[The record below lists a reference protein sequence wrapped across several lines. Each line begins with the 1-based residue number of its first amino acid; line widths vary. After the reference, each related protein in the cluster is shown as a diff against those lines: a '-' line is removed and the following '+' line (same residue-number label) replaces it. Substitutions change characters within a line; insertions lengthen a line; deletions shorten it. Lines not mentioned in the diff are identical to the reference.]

1 MVAWLVGFL
10 WDACLPLPGERLT
23 LTDVLARVESNAEK
37 ALETLKE
44 YCRFPTISAHKK
56 AQPETASFVRR
67 LLTENGFEVREYPTD
82 GGPNVVFGQMVVDER
97 KPTLLMYQHYDVQP
111 VDPLNEW
118 KRDPFEPTIEDGKF
132 WGRGCGDTKGNLIM
146 QILAV
151 QAWQSVEGAPPIN
164 LKFVVEGE
172 EEVGSPHFPSFVHAN
187 KEMLKADGATIEGG
201 DHLHEGTPKIELGCK
216 GILYVEM
223 ISRTASVDQ
232 HSSYAAIA
240 PNPAWRLI
248 HALMTLRDANGRI
261 KVPGWYEDA
270 RRPTAREL
278 RYLRSSAFSSA
289 ALKGFWGVSKFIGG
303 ENDFELLRRLI
314 YSPTCTICGF
324 VSGYIEEGTKTVNP
338 AVAKAKID
346 FRLVPNMKKEKQ
358 LEKLRAH
365 MKAKG
370 LEDIELVPAA
380 ETLEAAAIAFSARV
394 VKAAIKGSVDAYG
407 REPEVWPWS
416 PGASAHGFFNEVV
429 GVPSISGPG
438 VSYDGSN
445 YHAPN
450 ENIRLTDFVGG
461 TKHMAAMFAR
471 M

>member
-1 MVAWLVGFL
+1 M
-10 WDACLPLPGERLT
+10 PLS
-23 LTDVLARVESNAEK
+23 DVLARVDTDSDK

-56 AQPETASFVRR
+56 AQPETAAFVRR
-67 LLTENGFEVREYPTD
+67 LLVENGFEAREYPTD
-82 GGPNVVFGQMVVDER
+82 GGPNVVFGQMIVDER

-118 KRDPFEPTIEDGKF
+118 KRDPFDPVIQDGKF
-132 WGRGCGDTKGNLIM
+132 WGRGCGDTKGNLIS
-146 QILAV
+146 QLLAV
-151 QAWQSVEGAPPIN
+151 QAWQRVEGRPPLN

-172 EEVGSPHFPSFVHAN
+172 EEVGSPHFASFVNAN
-187 KEMLKADGATIEGG
+187 QDILKADGATIEGG

-223 ISRTASVDQ
+223 VSRTAAVDQ
-232 HSSYAAIA
+232 HSSYAAIT

-248 HALMTLRDANGRI
+248 HALMTLRDAKGRI

-278 RYLRSSAFSSA
+278 RYLKASVFSSQ
-289 ALKGFWGVSKFIGG
+289 ALKGFWGVKEFIGG
-303 ENDFELLRRLI
+303 DSDFEILKRLI

-324 VSGYIEEGTKTVNP
+324 VSGYTEQGTKTVNP
-338 AVAKAKID
+338 AVARVKID
-346 FRLVPNMKKEKQ
+346 FRLVANMKKEKQ
-358 LEKLRAH
+358 LAKLRDH
-365 MKAKG
+365 LKAKG
-370 LEDIELVPAA
+370 FEDIELLPAP
-380 ETLEAAAIAFSARV
+380 ENLEAAAISLSARV
-394 VKAAIKGSVDAYG
+394 VKAAIKGAVDAFG

-416 PGASAHGFFNEVV
+416 PGASAHGFFNDVV

-438 VSYDGSN
+438 VGYDGSN

-450 ENIRLTDFVGG
+450 ENIKLTDFVSG

>member
-1 MVAWLVGFL
+1 MSLA
-10 WDACLPLPGERLT
+10 
-23 LTDVLARVESNAEK
+23 LTDVLARVETDAPK

-44 YCRFPTISAHKK
+44 YVRFPTISAHKR
-56 AQPETASFVRR
+56 AQPETAAFVRR
-67 LLTENGFEVREYPTD
+67 LLVENGFEVREYPTD
-82 GGPNVVFGQMVVDER
+82 GGPNVVYGEMIVDER

-118 KRDPFEPTIEDGKF
+118 KRDPFDAAIEDGKF
-132 WGRGCGDTKGNLIM
+132 WGRGCADTKGNLMI
-146 QILAV
+146 QVLAV
-151 QAWQSVEGAPPIN
+151 QAWRAIEGRSPIN

-172 EEVGSPHFPSFVHAN
+172 EEVGSPHFASFVHAN
-187 KEMLKADGATIEGG
+187 KEILRADGATIEGG

-223 ISRTASVDQ
+223 MSRTAKVDQ

-248 HALMTLRDANGRI
+248 QALMTLRDPKGRI
-261 KVPGWYEDA
+261 KVRGWYEDA

-278 RYLRSSAFSSA
+278 RYLKTSRFEAQ
-289 ALKGFWGVSKFIGG
+289 ALKDFWGVSEFVGDG
-303 ENDFELLRRLI
+303 SDFEVLRRLI

-324 VSGYIEEGTKTVNP
+324 VSGYIEQGTKTVNP

-346 FRLVPNMKKEKQ
+346 FRLVPNMKQERQ
-358 LEKLRAH
+358 LAKLREH
-365 MKAKG
+365 LTSKG
-370 LEDIELVPAA
+370 FGDIELSPAKEA
-380 ETLEAAAIAFSARV
+380 LEAASISMSARV
-394 VKAAIKGSVDAYG
+394 VKAAINGSVDAYG

-416 PGASAHGFFNEVV
+416 AGASAHGFFNEVV

-445 YHAPN
+445 LHAPN
-450 ENIRLTDFVGG
+450 EHFRIADFIGG
-461 TKHMAAMFAR
+461 AKHMAAMIGRF
-471 M
+471 

>member
-1 MVAWLVGFL
+1 MV
-10 WDACLPLPGERLT
+10 
-23 LTDVLARVESNAEK
+23 LTDVLARVDADSNK
-37 ALETLKE
+37 ALEVLKE

-56 AQPETASFVRR
+56 AQPETAAFVRR
-67 LLTENGFEVREYPTD
+67 LLAENGFEVREYPTE

-118 KRDPFEPTIEDGKF
+118 KRDPFDPAIADGKF

-146 QILAV
+146 QLLAV
-151 QAWQSVEGAPPIN
+151 QAWQRVEGRPPIN

-172 EEVGSPHFPSFVHAN
+172 EEVGSPHFASFVHAN
-187 KEMLKADGATIEGG
+187 KEILKADGATIEGG

-223 ISRTASVDQ
+223 VSRTASVDQ

-248 HALMTLRDANGRI
+248 HFLNTLRDANGRI
-261 KVPGWYEDA
+261 KIPGWYEDA

-278 RYLRSSAFSSA
+278 RYLRASAFSA
-289 ALKGFWGVSKFIGG
+289 DALKGFWGVKAFLGG
-303 ENDFELLRRLI
+303 ENNFEVLRKLI

-358 LEKLRAH
+358 LAKLRDH
-365 MKAKG
+365 LKTKG
-370 LEDIELVPAA
+370 FEDIELRPAP
-380 ETLEAAAIAFSARV
+380 ENLEAAAIALNTRV

-416 PGASAHGFFNEVV
+416 AGASAHGFFNEVV

-450 ENIRLTDFVGG
+450 ENIRLTDFIGG
-461 TKHMAAMFAR
+461 SKHMAAMFAR

>member
-1 MVAWLVGFL
+1 
-10 WDACLPLPGERLT
+10 
-23 LTDVLARVESNAEK
+23 
-37 ALETLKE
+37 
-44 YCRFPTISAHKK
+44 
-56 AQPETASFVRR
+56 
-67 LLTENGFEVREYPTD
+67 
-82 GGPNVVFGQMVVDER
+82 
-97 KPTLLMYQHYDVQP
+97 MYQHYDVQP

-118 KRDPFEPTIEDGKF
+118 KRDPFDPTMADGKF

-146 QILAV
+146 QLLAV
-151 QAWQSVEGAPPIN
+151 QAWQRVEGRPPIN

-172 EEVGSPHFPSFVHAN
+172 EEVGSPHFASFVHAN
-187 KEMLKADGATIEGG
+187 KEILKADGATIEGG

-223 ISRTASVDQ
+223 VSRTASVDQ

-240 PNPAWRLI
+240 PNPGWRLI
-248 HALMTLRDANGRI
+248 HA
-261 KVPGWYEDA
+261 
-270 RRPTAREL
+270 
-278 RYLRSSAFSSA
+278 
-289 ALKGFWGVSKFIGG
+289 
-303 ENDFELLRRLI
+303 
-314 YSPTCTICGF
+314 PTCTICGF

-338 AVAKAKID
+338 AVARAKID
-346 FRLVPNMKKEKQ
+346 FRLVPNMKKERQ

-370 LEDIELVPAA
+370 FEDIELLPAP
-380 ETLEAAAIAFSARV
+380 EKLEAAAISLNARV

-416 PGASAHGFFNEVV
+416 AGASAHGFFNEVV

-450 ENIRLTDFVGG
+450 ENIRLTDFIGG
-461 TKHMAAMFAR
+461 SKHMAAMFAR

>member
-1 MVAWLVGFL
+1 MHSSGSYGPPTYPRRVCGLA
-10 WDACLPLPGERLT
+10 
-23 LTDVLARVESNAEK
+23 LTDVLARVEADAGK
-37 ALETLKE
+37 ALEILKE
-44 YCRFPTISAHKK
+44 YVRFPTISAHKR
-56 AQPETASFVRR
+56 AQPETAAFVRR
-67 LLTENGFEVREYPTD
+67 LLAESGFEAREYPTD
-82 GGPNVVFGQMVVDER
+82 GGPNVVFGQMIVDER

-111 VDPLNEW
+111 VDPLDEW
-118 KRDPFEPTIEDGKF
+118 KRDPFDPTIEDGKF
-132 WGRGCGDTKGNLIM
+132 WGRGCADTKGNFIM
-146 QILAV
+146 QLLAV
-151 QAWQSVEGAPPIN
+151 QAWQGVEGRPPVN

-172 EEVGSPHFPSFVHAN
+172 EEVGSPHFGSFVQAN
-187 KEMLKADGATIEGG
+187 QEILHADGATIEGG

-223 ISRTASVDQ
+223 TSRTAKVDQ

-248 HALMTLRDANGRI
+248 HALMTLRDAKGRI
-261 KVPGWYEDA
+261 KVPGWYKDA

-278 RYLRSSAFSSA
+278 RYLRASAFKA
-289 ALKGFWGVSKFIGG
+289 DALKEFWGVSGFIGG
-303 ENDFELLRRLI
+303 GDDFDVLRRLI

-324 VSGYIEEGTKTVNP
+324 VSGYIEQGTKTVNP

-346 FRLVPNMKKEKQ
+346 FRLVPNMKQ
-358 LEKLRAH
+358 ATQFAKLRDH
-365 MKAKG
+365 LIAKG
-370 LEDIELVPAA
+370 FGDIELSPAKEA
-380 ETLEAAAIAFSARV
+380 LEAAAISLSARV

-416 PGASAHGFFNEVV
+416 AGASAHGFFNEVV

-450 ENIRLTDFVGG
+450 EHFRMADFVGG
-461 TKHMAAMFAR
+461 SKHMAAMMAR
-471 M
+471 L

>member
-1 MVAWLVGFL
+1 MS
-10 WDACLPLPGERLT
+10 LT
-23 LTDVLARVESNAEK
+23 EVFARVEKDSEK

-44 YCRFPTISAHKK
+44 YVRFPTISAHKR
-56 AQPETASFVRR
+56 AQPETAAFVRR
-67 LLTENGFEVREYPTD
+67 LLVENGFEAREYATD
-82 GGPNVVFGQMVVDER
+82 GGPNVVFGEMVVNPK

-118 KRDPFEPTIEDGKF
+118 KRDPFDPTIEDGKF

-146 QILAV
+146 QLLAV
-151 QAWQSVEGAPPIN
+151 QAWRAVEGGPPIN

-172 EEVGSPHFPSFVHAN
+172 EEVGSPHFGSFVSAN
-187 KEMLKADGATIEGG
+187 KEVLRADGATIEGG

-223 ISRTASVDQ
+223 ISRTAKVDQ
-232 HSSYAAIA
+232 HSSYAAIS
-240 PNPAWRLI
+240 PNPVWRLI
-248 HALMTLRDANGRI
+248 QALTTLRDSNGRI
-261 KVPGWYEDA
+261 KIPGWYTDA

-278 RYLRSSAFSSA
+278 RFLRASRFKAS
-289 ALKGFWGVSKFIGG
+289 ALKEFWGVSEFVGG
-303 ENDFELLRRLI
+303 GDDFDVLRRLI

-324 VSGYIEEGTKTVNP
+324 VSGYIEHGTKTVNP
-338 AVAKAKID
+338 AVAKVKID
-346 FRLVPNMKKEKQ
+346 FRLVPSMKKEPQ
-358 LEKLRAH
+358 LARLREH
-365 MKAKG
+365 MRAKG
-370 LEDIELVPAA
+370 FDDIELVPAD
-380 ETLEAAAIAFSARV
+380 ETLESAAISLSARV

-416 PGASAHGFFNEVV
+416 PGASAHGYFNEVV

-445 YHAPN
+445 FHAPN

-461 TKHMAAMFAR
+461 AKHMAAMFGR

>member
-1 MVAWLVGFL
+1 MASWLTRGRCGMAL
-10 WDACLPLPGERLT
+10 S
-23 LTDVLARVESNAEK
+23 DVLGRVEADAEK

-44 YCRFPTISAHKK
+44 YCRFPTISAHKR
-56 AQPETASFVRR
+56 AQPETAAFVRR
-67 LLTENGFEVREYPTD
+67 LLAENGFEAREYPTE
-82 GGPNVVFGQMVVDER
+82 GGPNVVFGQMIVDER
-97 KPTLLMYQHYDVQP
+97 KPTLMMYQHYDVQP

-118 KRDPFEPTIEDGKF
+118 KHDPFDPTIQDGKF

-146 QILAV
+146 QLLAV
-151 QAWQSVEGAPPIN
+151 QAWRAVEGRPPIN

-172 EEVGSPHFPSFVHAN
+172 EEVGSPHFASFVHAN
-187 KEMLKADGATIEGG
+187 KEILKADGATIEGG

-223 ISRTASVDQ
+223 VSRTASVDQ

-240 PNPAWRLI
+240 PNPAWRLM
-248 HALMTLRDANGRI
+248 HALMTLRDAKGRI
-261 KVPGWYEDA
+261 KIPGWYEDA

-278 RYLRSSAFSSA
+278 RFLKSSVFSSQ
-289 ALKGFWGVSKFIGG
+289 ALKGFWGVKEFIGG
-303 ENDFELLRRLI
+303 DNDFELLKHLI

-324 VSGYIEEGTKTVNP
+324 VSGYIEQGTKTVNP

-346 FRLVPNMKKEKQ
+346 FRLVPNMKQEKQ
-358 LEKLRAH
+358 LAKLREH
-365 MKAKG
+365 LKAKG
-370 LEDIELVPAA
+370 FGDIELLPAA
-380 ETLEAAAIAFSARV
+380 EKLESAAISLSARV
-394 VKAAIKGSVDAYG
+394 VKAAIKGSVDAYS

-416 PGASAHGFFNEVV
+416 IGASAHGFFNEVV

-445 YHAPN
+445 FHAPN

-461 TKHMAAMFAR
+461 TKHMAAMFAHL
-471 M
+471 

>member
-1 MVAWLVGFL
+1 MALS
-10 WDACLPLPGERLT
+10 DI
-23 LTDVLARVESNAEK
+23 LARVDTDAEK

-56 AQPETASFVRR
+56 AQPETAAFVRR
-67 LLTENGFEVREYPTD
+67 LLAENGFEAREYPTD
-82 GGPNVVFGQMVVDER
+82 GGPNVVFGQMIVDER

-118 KRDPFEPTIEDGKF
+118 QRVA
-132 WGRGCGDTKGNLIM
+132 GR
-146 QILAV
+146 
-151 QAWQSVEGAPPIN
+151 PPIN

-172 EEVGSPHFPSFVHAN
+172 EEVGSPHFASFVHAN
-187 KEMLKADGATIEGG
+187 REILKADGATIEGG

-223 ISRTASVDQ
+223 VSRTAAVDQ

-248 HALMTLRDANGRI
+248 HALMTLRDAKGRI

-278 RYLRSSAFSSA
+278 RYLKVSVFSSQ
-289 ALKGFWGVSKFIGG
+289 ALKGFWGVKEFVGG
-303 ENDFELLRRLI
+303 DNDFEILKRLI

-324 VSGYIEEGTKTVNP
+324 VSGYIEQGTKTVNP
-338 AVAKAKID
+338 AVAKVKID

-358 LEKLRAH
+358 LAKLRDH
-365 MKAKG
+365 LKAKG
-370 LEDIELVPAA
+370 FDDIELLPAP
-380 ETLEAAAIAFSARV
+380 ENLEAAAISLSARV
-394 VKAAIKGSVDAYG
+394 VKAAIKGAVDAFG

-416 PGASAHGFFNEVV
+416 PGASTHGFFNEVV

-438 VSYDGSN
+438 VGYDGSN

-450 ENIRLTDFVGG
+450 ENIKLTDFVSG

>member
-1 MVAWLVGFL
+1 
-10 WDACLPLPGERLT
+10 
-23 LTDVLARVESNAEK
+23 
-37 ALETLKE
+37 
-44 YCRFPTISAHKK
+44 
-56 AQPETASFVRR
+56 
-67 LLTENGFEVREYPTD
+67 
-82 GGPNVVFGQMVVDER
+82 
-97 KPTLLMYQHYDVQP
+97 
-111 VDPLNEW
+111 
-118 KRDPFEPTIEDGKF
+118 
-132 WGRGCGDTKGNLIM
+132 
-146 QILAV
+146 
-151 QAWQSVEGAPPIN
+151 
-164 LKFVVEGE
+164 
-172 EEVGSPHFPSFVHAN
+172 
-187 KEMLKADGATIEGG
+187 ML
-201 DHLHEGTPKIELGCK
+201 
-216 GILYVEM
+216 
-223 ISRTASVDQ
+223 SRTASVDQ

-278 RYLRSSAFSSA
+278 RYLRSSAFSSE
-289 ALKGFWGVSKFIGG
+289 ALKGFWGVSEFIGG

-365 MKAKG
+365 MKARG

-380 ETLEAAAIAFSARV
+380 ETLEAAAISLSARV

-416 PGASAHGFFNEVV
+416 PGASTHGFFNEVV

>member
-1 MVAWLVGFL
+1 MHHTSSGSYGNPAYQALGFCM
-10 WDACLPLPGERLT
+10 A
-23 LTDVLARVESNAEK
+23 LTDVFARVESDAEK

-56 AQPETASFVRR
+56 AQPETAAFVRR
-67 LLTENGFEVREYPTD
+67 LLAENGFEVREYPTD
-82 GGPNVVFGQMVVDER
+82 GGPNVVFGQMIVDER

-111 VDPLNEW
+111 VDPLDEW
-118 KRDPFEPTIEDGKF
+118 KRDPFDPTIEDGKF

-146 QILAV
+146 QLLAV
-151 QAWQSVEGAPPIN
+151 QAWQRVEGRPPIN

-172 EEVGSPHFPSFVHAN
+172 EEVGSPHFPGFVHAN
-187 KEMLKADGATIEGG
+187 KEILKADGATIEGG

-248 HALMTLRDANGRI
+248 HALMTIRDATGRI
-261 KVPGWYEDA
+261 KVSGWYEDA

-278 RYLRSSAFSSA
+278 RYLRASGFSSKS
-289 ALKGFWGVSKFIGG
+289 LKEYWGVSGFIGG
-303 ENDFELLRRLI
+303 DNDFELLRRLI

-346 FRLVPNMKKEKQ
+346 FRLVPNMKKGKQ

-365 MKAKG
+365 MRAKG
-370 LEDIELVPAA
+370 LEDIELVPAL
-380 ETLEAAAIAFSARV
+380 ETLESAAISISARV

-450 ENIRLTDFVGG
+450 ENIRLTDFIGG